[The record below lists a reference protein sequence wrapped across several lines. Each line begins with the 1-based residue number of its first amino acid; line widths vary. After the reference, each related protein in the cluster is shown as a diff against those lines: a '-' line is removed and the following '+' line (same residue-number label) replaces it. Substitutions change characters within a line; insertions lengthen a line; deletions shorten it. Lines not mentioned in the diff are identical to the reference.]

1 LSLLTIRKSDAD
13 FSAVRWLVKAVDKGI
28 EPLSVITVKDKKGY
42 TTDGKRMHIA
52 EGIGIKDGVYRVMK
66 NTGREV
72 ELEKCLIK
80 PPLYDKVIPESG
92 RLSEPLEI
100 TSEWCRDK
108 DVREGNI
115 VLRFARGSPA
125 EVKVNLA
132 HLLEALDIKVA
143 CADAFYF
150 QWLKE
155 GAYRTLVV
163 SYKFLHG
170 LRKAVLAGIGG

>member
-1 LSLLTIRKSDAD
+1 LSVLAIGKSNAA
-13 FSAVRWLVKAVDKGI
+13 FHEIRWLAKAVDKGV

-42 TTDGKRMHIA
+42 ATDGKRMHIV
-52 EGIGIKDGVYRVMK
+52 EGIDIKDGVYRVIK

-80 PPLYDKVIPESG
+80 PPLYERVIPESG

-100 TSEWCRDK
+100 TTEWCRDEGA
-108 DVREGNI
+108 REGNI

-125 EVKVNLA
+125 EVKVNLV
-132 HLLEALDIKVA
+132 HLLEALDIKEA
-143 CADAFYF
+143 CAEVFYF

-163 SYKFLHG
+163 SYKSLHG
-170 LRKAVLAGIGG
+170 LHKAVLAGIA